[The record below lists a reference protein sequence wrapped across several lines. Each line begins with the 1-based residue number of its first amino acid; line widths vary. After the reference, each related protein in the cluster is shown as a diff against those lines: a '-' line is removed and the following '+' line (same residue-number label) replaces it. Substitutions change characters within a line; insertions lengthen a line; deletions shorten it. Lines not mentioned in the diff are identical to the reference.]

1 MKVCRGNS
9 SLFKM
14 NSRVCWLRHYA
25 QHSSPS
31 TDSNLTTLFNNYV
44 DKTNVFSWNSVIAD
58 LARSGNSVEALRAFL
73 SMRKF
78 SLKPNR
84 SSFPCTIKSCSALSD
99 LISGKQA
106 HQQALVFGYESDLF
120 VSSALVDMYSKCGQ
134 LDDARV
140 LFQEISLKNVV
151 SWTTMITGYV
161 QNDRPDDAFLL
172 FKELLLDDS
181 RLENEVHFD
190 SVAMVS
196 VLSACSRLS
205 QKSTTQGVHG
215 FTIKMGLDGNLTVGN
230 TLIDAYAR
238 CGEVSFSRQVFE
250 EMVHKDVVSWNTM
263 IAVYAQHG
271 LSREALGLFCS
282 MVNDTEV
289 DYDAVTLSAILLA
302 CAHSGALQLGKCIH
316 DQVIRMRLEDNL
328 YVGTSLI
335 DMYCKCG
342 RVVMARKAF
351 DQMKEKNV
359 KSWTAMIA
367 GYGMHGQAKEALKV
381 FYDMNRAG
389 VRPNYITFVSVL
401 AACSHAG
408 LVDEGWFWFRA
419 MQHRFRIEPGLE
431 HYGCMV
437 DLLGRAG
444 FLSRA
449 YDLIKEMKVQT
460 DFVIWGSLL
469 AACRMHNNVE
479 LGEISARKLFELDPN
494 NCGYFVL
501 LSNIYADAGRW
512 EDVKRMRTYMKKHG
526 LAKPPG
532 FSLVE
537 LKGVVHVF
545 LVGDT
550 EHPQCAKIYAYLEE
564 LAMKLQEAGYV
575 PNITSVVHDVDEEEK
590 GIMLRV
596 HSEKLAVAFGIL
608 NSVPGTTIHV
618 IKNLRIC
625 IDCHSTIKLTSKIV
639 EREIVVR
646 DSKRFHHFRDGLCSC
661 GDYW

>member
-1 MKVCRGNS
+1 
-9 SLFKM
+9 M

>member
-1 MKVCRGNS
+1 
-9 SLFKM
+9 M

-316 DQVIRMRLEDNL
+316 DQV
-328 YVGTSLI
+328 
-335 DMYCKCG
+335 
-342 RVVMARKAF
+342 
-351 DQMKEKNV
+351 
-359 KSWTAMIA
+359 
-367 GYGMHGQAKEALKV
+367 
-381 FYDMNRAG
+381 
-389 VRPNYITFVSVL
+389 FVSLFSGKILVL
-401 AACSHAG
+401 T
-408 LVDEGWFWFRA
+408 FN
-419 MQHRFRIEPGLE
+419 
-431 HYGCMV
+431 
-437 DLLGRAG
+437 
-444 FLSRA
+444 SR
-449 YDLIKEMKVQT
+449 
-460 DFVIWGSLL
+460 
-469 AACRMHNNVE
+469 
-479 LGEISARKLFELDPN
+479 
-494 NCGYFVL
+494 
-501 LSNIYADAGRW
+501 
-512 EDVKRMRTYMKKHG
+512 
-526 LAKPPG
+526 
-532 FSLVE
+532 
-537 LKGVVHVF
+537 
-545 LVGDT
+545 GD
-550 EHPQCAKIYAYLEE
+550 
-564 LAMKLQEAGYV
+564 
-575 PNITSVVHDVDEEEK
+575 
-590 GIMLRV
+590 
-596 HSEKLAVAFGIL
+596 
-608 NSVPGTTIHV
+608 
-618 IKNLRIC
+618 
-625 IDCHSTIKLTSKIV
+625 
-639 EREIVVR
+639 
-646 DSKRFHHFRDGLCSC
+646 
-661 GDYW
+661 